1 MAVRFPHFIAFSLTV
16 RDLGLTLDQQLRP
29 TFAPHINRLC
39 RDCYYQLRQ
48 LRVISRSLTSN
59 ATATLVHAFV
69 TSRLDYCSTL
79 CVGLSA
85 VRLGCLE
92 RVIRTAARLIGG
104 IPRTGHVSAYML
116 DVLHWLSLQQRIM
129 FRIGAMVWRCILGL
143 ASAYLRDLCHP
154 TPGTRGCSSLR
165 SSEQGLLFVPFA
177 RTSTTQARAFSVVGP
192 SVWNGLPLSQ
202 ILLPRILSDTFYS
215 SLKTLLFSRA
225 RVGSASE

>member
-1 MAVRFPHFIAFSLTV
+1 MAVSFPHIAFSLTV
-16 RDLGLTLDQQLRP
+16 GDLGLTLDQQL
-29 TFAPHINRLC
+29 TFAPHITRLC

-48 LRVISRSLTSN
+48 LRVISRSLTSTDN
-59 ATATLVHAFV
+59 ATLVHAFV

-79 CVGLSA
+79 YVGLPA

-104 IPRTGHVSAYML
+104 IPRTGHVSAYMF
-116 DVLHWLSLQQRIM
+116 DVLNWLPLQQRII

-143 ASAYLRDLCHP
+143 APAYLQDLCHP

-177 RTSTTQARAFSVVGP
+177 HTSTTQARAFSVVGP

-202 ILLPRILSDTFYS
+202 RLLPMIYTDTFYS
-215 SLKTLLFSRA
+215 SQI
-225 RVGSASE
+225 